1 MGINR
6 EPAILKPE
14 AKTVVC
20 THFWVIDDPDGP
32 ISTGQCKHCGTVRE
46 FYNCL
51 DNIEIPDD
59 DKSRQNR
66 NN

>member
-1 MGINR
+1 MSINR

-14 AKTVVC
+14 AKTAAC

-32 ISTGQCKHCGTVRE
+32 ISTGKCKHCGTVRE

-51 DNIEIPDD
+51 DNIEMPDD
-59 DKSRQNR
+59 DKSQQNL